1 MAAVYNKYLE
11 DAKKY
16 YADARAKSKEAQN
29 KIYDEQEI
37 VANDTYNA
45 KINEAKASYDEL
57 QRENAIQKL
66 INENEVAEDMA
77 NMGLSNSGL
86 NRTQQTAVQ
95 LSYANN
101 KSSIDRQRQLEV
113 DSYARSLA
121 AEISAIKQNRI
132 ASEAQIDA
140 EYDQLA
146 ESAAQSAYKT
156 ATSGSSGSGGSGATT
171 NIINHNGGVL
181 AHPNGSLSSKNVTVT
196 YNTDEYG
203 ERTTTT
209 YFDNVTGKKTTVA
222 ATVNPYTLK
231 NNAVADGTNNNL
243 VAAGKAYGY
252 YDNGYQ
258 PRGIDGKTKLTLAD
272 SKAFTINGNTQNVFK
287 GGSKYYVWD
296 GVNNEY
302 FEVKK
307 VSSGNGTYKWE
318 QVT

>member
-45 KINEAKASYDEL
+45 KINEAKASYEKL

-121 AEISAIKQNRI
+121 AEISAIKQKRI
-132 ASEAQIDA
+132 ATEAEIDSQ
-140 EYDQLA
+140 YDQLA

-156 ATSGSSGSGGSGATT
+156 YTSGSGGSGGSNVKYAVT
-171 NIINHNGGVL
+171 NYSKVPKYILNELDNIKKRYTDYYKIQGPGMPEKMSTAYVENLNKQIGAYLDGLVTSHEMSPEL
-181 AHPNGSLSSKNVTVT
+181 A
-196 YNTDEYG
+196 
-203 ERTTTT
+203 
-209 YFDNVTGKKTTVA
+209 
-222 ATVNPYTLK
+222 
-231 NNAVADGTNNNL
+231 
-243 VAAGKAYGY
+243 
-252 YDNGYQ
+252 
-258 PRGIDGKTKLTLAD
+258 LALM
-272 SKAFTINGNTQNVFK
+272 
-287 GGSKYYVWD
+287 
-296 GVNNEY
+296 NEY
-302 FEVKK
+302 YIEE
-307 VSSGNGTYKWE
+307 TY
-318 QVT
+318 